1 MTSMNQKLHHT
12 QPAPASRCAA
22 TGADRVRFAG
32 VFLLLCLIGGLQG
45 IAQTQKKPPKAAPL
59 NAVATDAGWPRIYS
73 DGAATVAFHQPQV
86 DDWKDFKVLSARLA
100 VEIVPQKGAPKIM
113 AAMHWEAQT
122 DADLDSRTVVLGEI
136 RITSFRVPGQSEAKT
151 QELQALVARAIPK
164 RLDPVA
170 LDRLLAYLDPTL
182 VSSRQIATSTEAPPI
197 LVSTSPAILVMIDGP
212 PILGDIAGTNLSF
225 VINTNW
231 DILKEKDEAH
241 FYLLNGKQW
250 LTAENIEG
258 PWKAT
263 TKLPKDA
270 AKIPNDENW
279 ADVKKALPLT
289 KANKGLSVP
298 SVFVT
303 SKPAEL
309 ILLNGEPKFQPFQGT
324 MLSEVA
330 NTASLLF
337 YDSNE
342 KTYYFLTSGRWF
354 RNQQLRGIWEYASD
368 KLPADFARIPAGD
381 PKASVRASVP
391 GTIEASDAVL
401 LASVPQMAVID
412 RKAAA
417 AQAKVTYIGDPEFK
431 PIANTTLQ
439 YAVNTPADVIQVAD
453 KYYLLQQGVWF
464 ISGSSNGP
472 WEVADV
478 VPQEIY
484 SIPPQS
490 PKHNTTYVYVTNSDP
505 DTVTVAQTSGYM
517 GMTVS
522 SGVNVVVW
530 GTGYYYSPYYYWGPM
545 YPYPVY
551 WGYPYCSYGAAAW
564 YNPATG
570 FYGRGA
576 VVYGPYG
583 GYGRSAAYNPATGA
597 YVRRAGAWGPY
608 QGAMGTSFYNPRTGA
623 WGSGHRYGNA
633 YQSWGQ
639 GVVGHGDQWAKG
651 GYYSDS
657 RGTVGGVRTSGGGR
671 LVAAGNGDN
680 RAIVGRTSDGDLY
693 AGKDGNIYR
702 RDQSGN
708 WQQHGDGG
716 WNSISA
722 PSLSPEQQQRVNQAK
737 NSPQATQ
744 AGDAARKRA
753 QPGTATAATRES
765 RPAPDSGQFG
775 QNRTPQPQV
784 STGGARPG
792 GDVMSGLD
800 RDAGARARG
809 SQSYGSWRSQGS
821 GRSSGGFGGGGFG
834 GRGGGRRR

>member
-1 MTSMNQKLHHT
+1 MALPRWHFISRRWTTGRTSKSS
-12 QPAPASRCAA
+12 P
-22 TGADRVRFAG
+22 
-32 VFLLLCLIGGLQG
+32 
-45 IAQTQKKPPKAAPL
+45 
-59 NAVATDAGWPRIYS
+59 
-73 DGAATVAFHQPQV
+73 
-86 DDWKDFKVLSARLA
+86 
-100 VEIVPQKGAPKIM
+100 
-113 AAMHWEAQT
+113 EAQT
-122 DADLDSRTVVLGEI
+122 DANLDSRTVVLGEF
-136 RITSFRVPGQSEAKT
+136 RITSFRAPGQDDAKT
-151 QELQALVARAIPK
+151 RELQALVARVLPK

-170 LDRLLAYLDPTL
+170 LDRLLAYLDPT
-182 VSSRQIATSTEAPPI
+182 VAPTRQVATSTEAPPI
-197 LVSTSPAILVMIDGP
+197 LVSTTPAVLVMIDGP
-212 PILGDIAGTNLSF
+212 PILGDIAGTNLNF

-231 DILKEKDEAH
+231 DILKEKGEAH

-258 PWKAT
+258 PWKAAS
-263 TKLPKDA
+263 KLPKDV
-270 AKIPNDENW
+270 AKIPADENW
-279 ADVKKALPLT
+279 ADVKKALPLN
-289 KANKGLSVP
+289 KATQKLSVP

-303 SKPAEL
+303 QKPSEL
-309 ILLNGEPKFQPFQGT
+309 VLLNGEPKLQPIPGT
-324 MLSEVA
+324 MLSEVG
-330 NTASLLF
+330 NTESPLF
-337 YDSNE
+337 FDNNP

-354 RNQQLRGIWEYASD
+354 KNQQLRGIWEYASD
-368 KLPADFARIPAGD
+368 KLPTDFAKIPATD

-401 LASVPQMAVID
+401 LASVPQMAVVD
-412 RKAAA
+412 RKAASA
-417 AQAKVTYIGDPEFK
+417 EAKVTYIGAPEFK
-431 PIANTTLQ
+431 PIENTKLQ
-439 YAVNTPADVIQVAD
+439 YAVNTPADVIQVQD

-464 ISGSSNGP
+464 LSSSANGP

-505 DTVTVAQTSGYM
+505 ATVTVAQTSGYT

-522 SGVNVVVW
+522 SGVSVVVW
-530 GTGYYYSPYYYWGPM
+530 GTGYYYPPYYYWGPM

-551 WGYPYCSYGAAAW
+551 WGYPYHSYGAAAW

-576 VVYGPYG
+576 AVYGPYG

-597 YVRRAGAWGPY
+597 YVRRAGAWCPY

-623 WGSGHRYGNA
+623 WGSGYRYGNG

-639 GVVGHGDQWAKG
+639 GVVGRGDQWAKG
-651 GYYSDS
+651 GYYADS
-657 RGTVGGVRTSGGGR
+657 RGAIGGVRTSEGGR
-671 LVAAGNGDN
+671 LVAAGDGNN

-702 RDQSGN
+702 RDSSGN

-716 WNSISA
+716 WNNINA

-737 NSPQATQ
+737 SSPQAAQ
-744 AGDAARKRA
+744 ARTTAQSRA
-753 QPGTATAATRES
+753 QSGTATPATRES
-765 RPAPDSGQFG
+765 RPAGGAGQAG
-775 QNRTPQPQV
+775 QNRASQTPI
-784 STGGARPG
+784 SRPG

-800 RDAGARARG
+800 RDAGARSRG

-821 GRSSGGFGGGGFG
+821 GRMSGGGFG
-834 GRGGGRRR
+834 GMRGGGRRR